1 MKDNYLV
8 GIDIGTKKI
17 CTIIG
22 QVKTDNDREEM
33 EVIGYGMSDTNGVRK
48 GVIVDMQGTVESIRR
63 SVKEAEITAGVEAES
78 AYVNISGSHIQSI
91 NAKGSI
97 NITGRNREITKDDVD
112 RAVTHGSSIMLPN
125 DKDILHVLTQ
135 EFIVDSQE
143 GIKNPI
149 GMIGTNLEV
158 YIHIVT
164 ASLTATKNLLICLK
178 KAKMDVIRMV
188 LSHIATAESILTPD
202 EKELGVALIDIGAGT
217 TDIAVFE
224 KGALS
229 YSATIGVGGDNFT
242 NDLAIGT
249 RTPIDRAEVIKR
261 KYGCGMDPN
270 WKNQNIEIPSV
281 GGKKRRCISVALL
294 TDILKPRAEEIFEMA
309 KEKIDAQGL
318 SNSINAGV
326 VITGGSAQLEGL
338 IEIADDIFAAPVRIG
353 RPYGMGG
360 LIDKVNSPE
369 FATATGL
376 IKYGMLDLKDR
387 GILKQKPEGFF
398 QRLKRQ
404 LGF

>member
-22 QVKTDNDREEM
+22 QVKADNGQEEM
-33 EVIGYGMSDTNGVRK
+33 EVIGYGMAETNGVRK

-188 LSHIATAESILTPD
+188 LSHIATAESVLMPD

-249 RTPIDRAEVIKR
+249 RTPIDRAEMIKR

-309 KEKIDAQGL
+309 KEKIDSQGL

-338 IEIADDIFAAPVRIG
+338 IEIADDIFAAPVRVG
-353 RPYGMGG
+353 RPFGMGG
-360 LIDKVNSPE
+360 LIDKVNAPD

-387 GILKQKPEGFF
+387 GILKQKPEG
-398 QRLKRQ
+398 
-404 LGF
+404 

>member
-1 MKDNYLV
+1 MKENYLV

-22 QVKTDNDREEM
+22 QVKAEEGHEEM
-33 EVIGYGMSDTNGVRK
+33 EVIGYGISDSNGVRK

-63 SVKEAEITAGVEAES
+63 SVKEAEITAGVEVES

-178 KAKMDVIRMV
+178 KAKIDVIRMA
-188 LSHIATAESILTPD
+188 LSHIATAESVLMPD
-202 EKELGVALIDIGAGT
+202 EKELGVALIDIGGGT

-249 RTPIDRAEVIKR
+249 RTPIDKAEMIKR
-261 KYGCGMDPN
+261 KYGCGLDPN

-281 GGKKRRCISVALL
+281 GGKKRRCVSVALL
-294 TDILKPRAEEIFEMA
+294 TDILRPRAEEIFEMA
-309 KEKIDAQGL
+309 KNKIESQGL
-318 SNSINAGV
+318 SSSINAGV
-326 VITGGSAQLEGL
+326 VITGGSAQLDGL
-338 IEIADDIFAAPVRIG
+338 IEIADDIFAAPVRVG
-353 RPYGMGG
+353 RPHGMGG
-360 LIDKVNSPE
+360 LIDKVNTPD

-387 GILKQKPEGFF
+387 GILKQKPSGFF

>member
-22 QVKTDNDREEM
+22 QVKSDNGQEEM
-33 EVIGYGMSDTNGVRK
+33 EVIGYGMAETNGVRK

-188 LSHIATAESILTPD
+188 LSHIATAESVLMPD

-249 RTPIDRAEVIKR
+249 RTPIDRAEMIKR

-309 KEKIDAQGL
+309 KEKIDSQGL

-338 IEIADDIFAAPVRIG
+338 IEIADDIFAAPVRVG
-353 RPYGMGG
+353 RPFGMGG
-360 LIDKVNSPE
+360 LIDKVNAPD

-398 QRLKRQ
+398 QRVKRQ